1 MGKRPAS
8 GFLRPVYAKSIVTTA
23 CRSSILMRHRIGSNT
38 ASQNRSEFL
47 PGGALARPT
56 FSRRTRM
63 TADKNRGAAAERLRA
78 DIDSGS
84 TGDKVAFPDPS
95 AAPLGTDEEAGGV
108 TTPEQ
113 ALEKARQAELRLAQN
128 VRRDAK
134 KGERG
139 AS

>member
-1 MGKRPAS
+1 MTNRDKAS
-8 GFLRPVYAKSIVTTA
+8 
-23 CRSSILMRHRIGSNT
+23 
-38 ASQNRSEFL
+38 
-47 PGGALARPT
+47 
-56 FSRRTRM
+56 
-63 TADKNRGAAAERLRA
+63 GAAAARLRA
-78 DIDSGS
+78 DIDSGR

-134 KGERG
+134 NG
-139 AS
+139 